1 MKKLKRLINS
11 CYYWVRHRTI
21 DKYHVIDTG
30 LPPGYYEKDCQMLHG
45 MFNLLVDHVDCEV
58 AWMELIWKDL
68 PWYMTKKRYIKK
80 HGEMLGMEYLEWAKA
95 LKDDEG
101 NPLIDVKY
109 SQAWAAKEIME
120 LYMWW
125 KYARPNRTN
134 PYDRIELKDD
144 FIDRWIK
151 RDPTLDSP
159 LMNAYEIS
167 QQYDQ
172 EDEDY
177 LIRLVK
183 VRQRLWT

>member
-95 LKDDEG
+95 LKDDEVVDLAREGHSLMLVVG
-101 NPLIDVKY
+101 NILGEQGLIK
-109 SQAWAAKEIME
+109 KFPI
-120 LYMWW
+120 
-125 KYARPNRTN
+125 
-134 PYDRIELKDD
+134 
-144 FIDRWIK
+144 IDW
-151 RDPTLDSP
+151 
-159 LMNAYEIS
+159 
-167 QQYDQ
+167 
-172 EDEDY
+172 
-177 LIRLVK
+177 
-183 VRQRLWT
+183 